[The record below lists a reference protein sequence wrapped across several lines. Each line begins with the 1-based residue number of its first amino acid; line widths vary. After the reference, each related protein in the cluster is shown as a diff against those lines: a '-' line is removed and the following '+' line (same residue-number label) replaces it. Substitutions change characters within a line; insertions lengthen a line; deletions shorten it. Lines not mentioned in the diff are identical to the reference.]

1 MNSVQTTVNFGK
13 PVRFV
18 TVLCPSKLNYD
29 GLSVQTSHLVG
40 LREKNMPYHSGKKK
54 KKKKGG
60 MKKRGKKKSSRG
72 MKPCLT
78 AAQKKLPAA
87 LKAAIRKKNRP
98 CK

>member
-40 LREKNMPYHSGKKK
+40 LREKEMPGHYGHGKKK

-60 MKKRGKKKSSRG
+60 KKKKKSMRSG
-72 MKPCLT
+72 LKPCLT
-78 AAQKKLPAA
+78 AKQKKLPAA
-87 LKAAIRKKNRP
+87 LKAGIRKRNRP